1 MNSIERKSVLSLAML
16 YATRMLGLFMV
27 LPVFVLY
34 GNDLDGATPAL
45 IGLAIGAYGLSQA
58 LLQIPFGALS
68 DRYGRKPLLY
78 LGLVIFCLG
87 SVVAALSE
95 SIYGVIIGRFIQG
108 AGAIAAVIMALL
120 SDLTSVESRTKSMAF
135 VGMSIGVSFTVALI
149 LGPLV
154 AKLGGLQAIFWLTAA
169 LAAFALI
176 WTKVSIPTPAV
187 RTRHRDT
194 RVFSDQIL
202 DVLKDKELLRLD
214 FGILVLHLVLTAMF
228 IAIPVSLVDG
238 VGLSSEQHWWLY
250 LLVLV
255 GSFVAMIPLIIVGET
270 KQKMKPIFCLAI
282 ILVLIGALAMS
293 SFQTAL
299 SGFIASLFVFFMGFN
314 LLEASLP
321 SLVSKISPAG
331 SKGTA
336 MGVYSTSQFF
346 GAFCGGLLGGV
357 VLSEYGVNGVY
368 YFSAALLAV
377 WFFVAATMK
386 KPKHERTVTVFFK
399 SDLDQSEIDDLGDAL
414 ISIQGVE
421 DAVVVSEGVAYLKV
435 ISTKFEEASLEPL
448 KKQYPYQS

>member
-1 MNSIERKSVLSLAML
+1 
-16 YATRMLGLFMV
+16 
-27 LPVFVLY
+27 
-34 GNDLDGATPAL
+34 
-45 IGLAIGAYGLSQA
+45 
-58 LLQIPFGALS
+58 
-68 DRYGRKPLLY
+68 
-78 LGLVIFCLG
+78 
-87 SVVAALSE
+87 
-95 SIYGVIIGRFIQG
+95 
-108 AGAIAAVIMALL
+108 
-120 SDLTSVESRTKSMAF
+120 
-135 VGMSIGVSFTVALI
+135 
-149 LGPLV
+149 
-154 AKLGGLQAIFWLTAA
+154 
-169 LAAFALI
+169 
-176 WTKVSIPTPAV
+176 
-187 RTRHRDT
+187 
-194 RVFSDQIL
+194 
-202 DVLKDKELLRLD
+202 
-214 FGILVLHLVLTAMF
+214 LTAMF
-228 IAIPVSLVDG
+228 IAIPVSLVDS

-255 GSFVAMIPLIIVGET
+255 GSFIAMIPLIIVGET
-270 KQKMKPIFCLAI
+270 KQKMKPIFCVAI

-299 SGFIASLFVFFMGFN
+299 SGFIVSLFVFFMGFN

-368 YFSAALLAV
+368 YFSAALLTV

-399 SDLDQSEIDDLGDAL
+399 SDLDQNEIDDLGDAL